1 MTPERF
7 RQILTHADRSLS
19 GCAWRMVLETIR
31 PFYALGVWWRNRQ
44 FDRRPGK
51 IFHASVPVLSVG
63 NLTLG
68 GTGKSPAVRWFV
80 REFQRLGLKPAVL
93 SRGYK
98 AKKQAPTANR
108 SDLSDETLND
118 EGREMARLL
127 PGVPLLQ
134 NPNRCESAEK
144 AVYEFGAQVLVL
156 DDGFQHRKLF
166 RDLDVVL
173 IDADEPF
180 GLTGRLFP
188 CGTLRE
194 PAAGFQRADVL
205 MLTHADRLSV
215 RDRHTL
221 QEEID
226 QRFPALK
233 NRLWVETI
241 HQPAGF
247 VDAAG
252 NPVELAKD
260 GRYGAFCGIG
270 KPEGFFRSLEEF
282 GLTPAETKIFPDHH
296 AFSDADV
303 SALAQWREK
312 NAFDALL
319 CTEKDLVKLPESL
332 KACALRIDLA
342 FLSGEEEL
350 KKRLTNFLDS
360 SGV

>member
-1 MTPERF
+1 MTPDQF
-7 RQILTHADRSLS
+7 RQILIHADHSPS
-19 GCAWRMVLETIR
+19 AFAWRVLLEAIR

-44 FDRRPGK
+44 FDRHPER
-51 IFHASVPVLSVG
+51 IFHASVPVVSVG

-68 GTGKSPAVRWFV
+68 GTGKSPAVRWFA

-98 AKKQAPTANR
+98 AKKQSRKSKPTEN
-108 SDLSDETLND
+108 SENFLND

-134 NPNRCESAEK
+134 NPNRSESAEK
-144 AVYEFGAQVLVL
+144 VTREFGARVLIL

-194 PAAGFQRADVL
+194 PARGFRRADVL
-205 MLTHADRLSV
+205 MLTHADRLSL
-215 RDRHTL
+215 RERHTL
-221 QEEID
+221 REEID
-226 QRFPALK
+226 QRFPSEK
-233 NRLWVETI
+233 KRLWVETV
-241 HQPAGF
+241 HRPVGF
-247 VDAAG
+247 VDAEG
-252 NPVELAKD
+252 NSVELAKT

-270 KPEGFFRSLEEF
+270 KPDGFFRSLEEF
-282 GLTPAETKIFPDHH
+282 GLKPAETRRFPDHH
-296 AFSDADV
+296 AFTETDV
-303 SALAQWREK
+303 QNLKEWMKK

-319 CTEKDLVKLPESL
+319 CTEKDLVKLPAEL
-332 KACALRIDLA
+332 KVYALRIELE
-342 FLSGEEEL
+342 FLDGEEEL
-350 KKRLTNFLDS
+350 KKRMMNNE
-360 SGV
+360 